1 MTASWY
7 NRRLACVSFDVRSYA
22 FIASIRRWNTNREWD
37 VEGRTT
43 WVYINNTKLLFYT
56 GSNQNILK
64 VALQIVKFFYT
75 FLHFNAHRN
84 SYFRMKRLFFGSRKS
99 SDVFPA
105 PIVVTVASEA
115 EKSTTAIQL
124 TTVERTKQFQ
134 NEKYKN
140 KKNQNN
146 FFFVLHLLVSFSVW
160 FVVEWLIPAQKQTLK
175 FVFFEFTISR

>member
-43 WVYINNTKLLFYT
+43 WVYTNNTKLLFYT

-140 KKNQNN
+140 KKIRTI
-146 FFFVLHLLVSFSVW
+146 FFSFYICWFPSVCD
-160 FVVEWLIPAQKQTLK
+160 LSLNG
-175 FVFFEFTISR
+175 